1 MGANR
6 GSFRLVILELFSGFS
21 ELLKI
26 ARVLIDKS
34 GSLWVYL
41 WINKGIKILKVSVF
55 LLIFS
60 WFKGGEREA
69 GPTGCVY
76 RWCDECVI
84 LMGSMGFL
92 I

>member
-1 MGANR
+1 MVVYGCIY
-6 GSFRLVILELFSGFS
+6 G
-21 ELLKI
+21 
-26 ARVLIDKS
+26 ID
-34 GSLWVYL
+34 
-41 WINKGIKILKVSVF
+41 KGIKTLKVSVF

-69 GPTGCVY
+69 GP
-76 RWCDECVI
+76 ECVI